1 MLENFNYTVKIS
13 NMLQKKCICE
23 LEVVKLVRIFF
34 FTKPFDNELHFVDT
48 LIISYRKEYVCD
60 SY

>member
-1 MLENFNYTVKIS
+1 MA
-13 NMLQKKCICE
+13 KKCICE
-23 LEVVKLVRIFF
+23 LEEVVKLVRIFF
-34 FTKPFDNELHFVDT
+34 FTKPFNIELHFVDT